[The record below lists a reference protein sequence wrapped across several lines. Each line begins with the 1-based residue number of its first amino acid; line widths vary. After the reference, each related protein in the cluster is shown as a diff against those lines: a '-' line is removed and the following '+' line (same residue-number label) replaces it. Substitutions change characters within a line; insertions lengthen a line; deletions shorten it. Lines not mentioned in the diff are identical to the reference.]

1 MRKII
6 LLFLT
11 FNLLLTGYGQNM
23 RSIEDSLVTLLNHV
37 RAASNDKDVNE
48 RNSQFSEYL
57 KEILSKRGK
66 EAFNHSFDS
75 LGKLMCTLKSP
86 DNEFRI
92 FNWNIEKPTSEKHSF
107 FCFILKYDNKKEDA
121 TIVELQNRSQ
131 MYNRPEQE
139 ATDEKKWYGALY
151 YKIIPVKS
159 GEKTVYTLLGWD
171 GNNRLTNKKLIE
183 TMTFSGKKVKFGHPI
198 FTDENGNMKKRV
210 VFEYSEEAFMSLK
223 YYPDKKNPRIIFD
236 HLSPET
242 EQMRDHFQFYKPD
255 LSYDAYVWDGA
266 KWRYEKDIDAR
277 NSGKSKL
284 PYNNPE

>member
-1 MRKII
+1 MRKLA
-6 LLFLT
+6 LLFLILT
-11 FNLLLTGYGQNM
+11 LLFNGLSQNM
-23 RSIEDSLVTLLNHV
+23 RSVEDSLVNLLTFA
-37 RAASNDKDVNE
+37 RTASNDRDVNE
-48 RNSQFSEYL
+48 RNNQFSEYL
-57 KEILSKRGK
+57 KDVLTRRGK
-66 EAFNHSFDS
+66 EAFNYNFDS
-75 LGKLMCTLKSP
+75 LGKIMSTLKSP

-107 FCFILKYDNKKEDA
+107 FCFILKYDSKKEEA
-121 TIVELQNRSQ
+121 TVVELQNRSQ
-131 MYNRPEQE
+131 LYNRPEQE

-159 GEKTVYTLLGWD
+159 GGKTIYTLLGWD

-183 TMTFSGKKVKFGHPI
+183 TMMFNGKKVKFGHPI
-198 FTDENGNMKKRV
+198 FIDEDGNMKKRV
-210 VFEYSEEAFMSLK
+210 IFEYSEEAFMSLK
-223 YYPDKKNPRIIFD
+223 YYSDKKSARIIFD

-242 EQMRDHFQFYKPD
+242 EQMRGHFQFYKPD

-266 KWRYEKDIDAR
+266 KWRYEKDVDAR